1 MTVADLIKEEIDI
14 DVCDT
19 YDERCWIA
27 FCGPLK
33 LTEKGNAKF
42 ADVLDTKCQHHGNVI
57 GLLADT
63 EREAQALKE
72 FFYSAAGY
80 CSTKEWDEWFEE
92 D

>member
-1 MTVADLIKEEIDI
+1 MTVRDLIKEEIDI
-14 DVCDT
+14 DVIDD

-33 LTEKGNAKF
+33 LKSKGEARF
-42 ADVLDTKCQHHGNVI
+42 ANVLDTKCQHHGNI
-57 GLLADT
+57 ITLHADT
-63 EREAQALKE
+63 AKEAEELKV

-80 CSTKEWDEWFEE
+80 CSTKSWDEWFKE